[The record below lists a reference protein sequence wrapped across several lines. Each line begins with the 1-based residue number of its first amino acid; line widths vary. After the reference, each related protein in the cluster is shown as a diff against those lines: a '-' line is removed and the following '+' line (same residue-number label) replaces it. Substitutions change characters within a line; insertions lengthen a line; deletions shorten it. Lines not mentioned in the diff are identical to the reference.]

1 MFWSKT
7 EYVCAVQDFQALMYW
22 CSHDLDRTKA
32 VQRALKV
39 LRVPKGWQT
48 ATAHAKTAVAEDNH
62 PRMFTNGAGLA
73 LMYRCRQGKVDLSTV
88 LGRHDM
94 LCCSCVHAHGWAPG
108 QHHPGKLCFF
118 FSFVH
123 FVSVC
128 RARTKQIHRTACFA
142 HGPHIRQLCPSH
154 VCKPSALFRK
164 LALKLHGAMR
174 SFCDLFGLLEAGSRV
189 ESLLPNIT
197 CTCSHCRDCI
207 ADQVRTSRNVSGL
220 SLDPLG
226 QCSQQETE
234 QLQAMQQQATA
245 QWHSPGHIGW
255 SIVPVPFSI
264 QTPQL
269 LSEVKLWLLSVPE
282 FPSACAT
289 VISSAW

>member
-1 MFWSKT
+1 
-7 EYVCAVQDFQALMYW
+7 
-22 CSHDLDRTKA
+22 
-32 VQRALKV
+32 
-39 LRVPKGWQT
+39 
-48 ATAHAKTAVAEDNH
+48 
-62 PRMFTNGAGLA
+62 
-73 LMYRCRQGKVDLSTV
+73 
-88 LGRHDM
+88 
-94 LCCSCVHAHGWAPG
+94 
-108 QHHPGKLCFF
+108 
-118 FSFVH
+118 
-123 FVSVC
+123 
-128 RARTKQIHRTACFA
+128 
-142 HGPHIRQLCPSH
+142 
-154 VCKPSALFRK
+154 
-164 LALKLHGAMR
+164 MR

-189 ESLLPNIT
+189 ESLLPHIT
-197 CTCSHCRDCI
+197 CTCNNCRDCI

-255 SIVPVPFSI
+255 SIIPVPFSI

-282 FPSACAT
+282 FPSNCAT